1 MLKKYEFLNIKKL
14 KQGIQNIKKGYQ
26 EKGYFLTEVSYKVKK
41 IKSSDK
47 IQLEINIQE
56 HEKTLIKKISFVGNY
71 NISSK
76 KIKTFLANKE
86 RNILSFLT
94 NSSVYTEEKL
104 KRDLQVIRFLYMEE
118 GYLEMKMREP
128 QVSLSPNKDGLYI
141 SFSIS
146 EGESF
151 KVGQM
156 DYAGDLIFSK
166 VELRKGQELKADE
179 TFAYS
184 KLQKD
189 LTRIQTKYGD
199 KGYAFANV
207 IPQFHTQE
215 GRIHILFQV
224 QKGEPAH
231 IRYINI
237 SDNHLTR
244 DKVIRRLITL
254 AEGDLYNAS
263 EILKS
268 KNSIQRLGY
277 FEEVDFFNKP
287 VRGQDNKIDLEISL
301 KEREE
306 YGVFQIGG
314 GYSSSSGFVVNGKLS
329 KENLFGY
336 GTTVGFQAALFTS
349 RKEFMLDANYL
360 DPYFLDTDWYFGVN
374 VFSFAT
380 GGALWKIP
388 NSIAHWFGRENNPQE
403 DEDIAKQSIKEDSG
417 SYDAKTLLQ
426 LSDREFSKNE
436 FGGKVTLGRWL
447 NDTTKVFSKFGFE
460 SVQFL
465 AVSNEDIYSMK
476 EAEGLRS
483 SIGGVVEFDNR
494 NDRFFPKNGVNTH
507 ASLEYI
513 YQIREN
519 LPSIYFTQGDVWLS
533 YYIDF
538 QTLFSFLP
546 SYISDWTF
554 LGELVLKNK
563 IQYGRLDLLSQRG
576 PIPFDKLYLL
586 GGPLSLR
593 GFQLYSV
600 GKRKRVRQTG
610 TSFQPQ
616 LEVED
621 EPLSQP
627 SADSKPYGGRQQL
640 FYNLELKFPLIPK
653 AKLFGIA
660 FFDIGYADDSLK
672 DILLNLR
679 KDVGVGIL
687 WVAPFGPISL
697 KWGFPF
703 RTIKEYGESSPEF
716 HFNVGFDF

>member
-1 MLKKYEFLNIKKL
+1 MKKE
-14 KQGIQNIKKGYQ
+14 
-26 EKGYFLTEVSYKVKK
+26 
-41 IKSSDK
+41 
-47 IQLEINIQE
+47 
-56 HEKTLIKKISFVGNY
+56 
-71 NISSK
+71 
-76 KIKTFLANKE
+76 
-86 RNILSFLT
+86 
-94 NSSVYTEEKL
+94 
-104 KRDLQVIRFLYMEE
+104 
-118 GYLEMKMREP
+118 
-128 QVSLSPNKDGLYI
+128 
-141 SFSIS
+141 
-146 EGESF
+146 
-151 KVGQM
+151 
-156 DYAGDLIFSK
+156 
-166 VELRKGQELKADE
+166 QELKTDE

-215 GRIHILFQV
+215 GKIHILFQV
-224 QKGEPAH
+224 QKGELAH

-237 SDNHLTR
+237 SDNYLTR
-244 DKVIRRLITL
+244 DKVIRRLVTL

-287 VRGQDNKIDLEISL
+287 VRGQENKIDLEISL

-380 GGALWKIP
+380 GGAFWKIP
-388 NSIAHWFGRENNPQE
+388 NSIAGWFGRKNDSQE
-403 DEDIAKQSIKEDSG
+403 SEDTADSG
-417 SYDAKTLLQ
+417 YEDAETLLG

-447 NDTTKVFSKFGFE
+447 SDTTKVFSKFGFE

-465 AVSNEDIYSMK
+465 AVSDANIYSVK

-483 SIGGVVEFDNR
+483 SFGGVVEFDNR
-494 NDRFFPKNGVNTH
+494 NDRFFPKNGMNTH

-519 LPSIYFTQGDVWLS
+519 LPSIHFTQGDVWLS
-533 YYIDF
+533 YYVDF

-554 LGELVLKNK
+554 LGEMVLKNK
-563 IQYGRLDLLSQRG
+563 IQYGRLDLLSRRG
-576 PIPFDKLYLL
+576 SIPFDKLYLL

-593 GFQLYSV
+593 GFRLYSV
-600 GKRKRVRQTG
+600 GKRQRVDQAG
-610 TSFQPQ
+610 SG
-616 LEVED
+616 LVEN

-627 SADSKPYGGRQQL
+627 SSSSKPYGGVQQL

-660 FFDIGYADDSLK
+660 FFDIGYADDSLR

-679 KDVGVGIL
+679 KDVGVGLL

-703 RTIKEYGESSPEF
+703 HTIKEYGESFPEF